1 MPNDVHEAIT
11 DSVTQV
17 NTQVVGDTP
26 ATAMGNLMM
35 ATSQALGVAAQN
47 LTMGQQQANIMW
59 QAATVQGINAL
70 MNTGN
75 AVTGTVSG
83 RIIGKGQ
90 VPVTAA
96 GQVVSQSMPRPNRA
110 EPGRYTSRPRG

>member
-1 MPNDVHEAIT
+1 MPNTVDGSIT

-17 NTQVVGDTP
+17 NTKVVGETP
-26 ATAMGNLMM
+26 AVAMGNLMM

-47 LTMGQQQANIMW
+47 LTTGQQQANVMW

-75 AVTGTVSG
+75 AVTGTVTG
-83 RIIGKGQ
+83 QIIDKGQ
-90 VPVTAA
+90 
-96 GQVVSQSMPRPNRA
+96 
-110 EPGRYTSRPRG
+110 

>member
-1 MPNDVHEAIT
+1 MPNQVNENIT

-17 NTQVVGDTP
+17 NTNTLGMTP
-26 ATAMGNLMM
+26 ATSMGNLMLS
-35 ATSQALGVAAQN
+35 TSQSLAVAAMN
-47 LTMGQQQANIMW
+47 LTTGQQQANVMW

-83 RIIGKGQ
+83 QIID
-90 VPVTAA
+90 
-96 GQVVSQSMPRPNRA
+96 
-110 EPGRYTSRPRG
+110 RG